1 MITRIE
7 ATKYRCFD
15 RLGIDL
21 GPYGVVVGAN
31 GAGKTTMLDVP
42 VLLGDMLK
50 ARDVNSVF
58 LESVQPRGPRA
69 SSLGELIYQGRGDWL
84 LLAVEARLPERVV
97 RDLLEGATE
106 AVRQN
111 EGSWPKF
118 VRYEIRLQLF
128 NQLVLQ
134 IQNEYLFTFAEQNA
148 PPRSDQEGVPR
159 LHGEVDPRRGWHFV
173 CRREYGG
180 EVEFRPEGKPKAKP
194 KRATLEPT
202 LLGFPRILYEAR
214 KDYPAARWLLDLLT
228 EDAIFFDPVWSQL
241 RTASPP
247 GLPPRI
253 TPDGRNLP
261 WLALRLKKEAPEQFE
276 AWVEHV
282 RIALPQVTAVE
293 VFEREDDHHAYFR
306 VTYNRTSV
314 VTSTGLSEGTLR
326 ILGLTL
332 LSYLENPPSLL
343 VTEEPEDG
351 IHPRAIEVVLDGLT
365 SMYDSQVLL
374 SSHSPVVVANVAIE
388 HLLAAR
394 LDREGSVTVVPGKDH
409 PRLVDWKGGLDL
421 GSLFAA
427 GVLG

>member
-7 ATKYRCFD
+7 ATKYRCFE

-21 GPYGVVVGAN
+21 GPYGVVVGGN
-31 GAGKTTMLDVP
+31 GAGKTTLLDVP

-50 ARDVNSVF
+50 ARDVNLAF
-58 LESVQPRGPRA
+58 LEGIPPRGLRA
-69 SSLGELIYQGRGDWL
+69 SSLGELIYQGRGDWFI
-84 LLAVEARLPERVV
+84 LAVEARLPERVV

-106 AVRQN
+106 AVRKN
-111 EGSWPKF
+111 EDRWPRL
-118 VRYEIRLQLF
+118 VRYEVRLQVF
-128 NQLVLQ
+128 NQLILQ
-134 IQNEYLFTFAEQNA
+134 IQNEYLFTFAEQDA
-148 PPRSDQEGVPR
+148 PSRSDQEGGPR
-159 LHGEVDPRRGWHFV
+159 LHGEVGPRRGWHFA

-180 EVEFRPEGKPKAKP
+180 EVEFRPEGKPKARSQ
-194 KRATLEPT
+194 RATLEPT
-202 LLGFPRILYEAR
+202 LLGLPRLLFEAR
-214 KDYPAARWLLDLLT
+214 KDYPAGRWLLDLLT
-228 EDAIFFDPVWSQL
+228 EDVVFFDPLWSQL

-253 TPDGRNLP
+253 SADGRNLP
-261 WLALRLKKEAPEQFE
+261 WLALRLKNEAPEQFK
-276 AWVEHV
+276 AWEEHV
-282 RIALPQVTAVE
+282 RIALPQATAVD

-306 VTYNRTSV
+306 VTYNDAYQ

-332 LSYLENPPSLL
+332 LSYLENPPALL
-343 VTEEPEDG
+343 VAEEPENG
-351 IHPRAIEVVLDGLT
+351 IHPRAIEAVLDGLS

-374 SSHSPVVVANVAIE
+374 SSHSPVVVANVALE

-394 LDREGSVTVVPGKDH
+394 LERGGAVTIVPGEEH

-421 GSLFAA
+421 GRLFAA